1 MIVWVVFN
9 EQYLVV
15 WWLLNERGLLI
26 LRFDV
31 KKQIV
36 FECKMTVGDRILTP
50 GGAAELMRGV
60 IEPVLLQS
68 EQEQLVSFSL
78 FLFQLSYVC
87 FYNFAYKS
95 LFKLNAFCLN

>member
-1 MIVWVVFN
+1 MVFN

-50 GGAAELMRGV
+50 GGAAELMRGG
-60 IEPVLLQS
+60 IEPVLTVRAGAARLFQS
-68 EQEQLVSFSL
+68 FPFPAVICL
-78 FLFQLSYVC
+78 FL
-87 FYNFAYKS
+87 
-95 LFKLNAFCLN
+95 

>member
-1 MIVWVVFN
+1 M
-9 EQYLVV
+9 V

-31 KKQIV
+31 KKKKIV
-36 FECKMTVGDRILTP
+36 FECKMTVGDCILTP
-50 GGAAELMRGV
+50 GGAAELMRGG

-78 FLFQLSYVC
+78 LLFQLSC
-87 FYNFAYKS
+87 
-95 LFKLNAFCLN
+95 LFL